1 MIFRGRFVRAVRS
14 RSINSRTKCP
24 QTPEQNIHKLP
35 NALVRGDD
43 IWYNTAMKTY
53 KSGICQK
60 MKKPKF
66 KMVLTAIGKF
76 AYRRKED
83 DVVVC
88 PLSALKN

>member
-1 MIFRGRFVRAVRS
+1 MKLGGDRLVEEGAAAV
-14 RSINSRTKCP
+14 N
-24 QTPEQNIHKLP
+24 KL
-35 NALVRGDD
+35 ADKLDL
-43 IWYNTAMKTY
+43 
-53 KSGICQK
+53 QK

>member
-1 MIFRGRFVRAVRS
+1 
-14 RSINSRTKCP
+14 
-24 QTPEQNIHKLP
+24 
-35 NALVRGDD
+35 
-43 IWYNTAMKTY
+43 MKAH

-60 MKKPKF
+60 AKEPKF
-66 KMVLTAIGKF
+66 KMVFTAIGKF

>member
-1 MIFRGRFVRAVRS
+1 M
-14 RSINSRTKCP
+14 KYP
-24 QTPEQNIHKLP
+24 QTPEQDIHKLP
-35 NALVRGDD
+35 NAIVYGCD

-53 KSGICQK
+53 KSRIVDDLQK
-60 MKKPKF
+60 TKKPKF

>member
-1 MIFRGRFVRAVRS
+1 
-14 RSINSRTKCP
+14 
-24 QTPEQNIHKLP
+24 
-35 NALVRGDD
+35 
-43 IWYNTAMKTY
+43 
-53 KSGICQK
+53 

-88 PLSALKN
+88 PLSALKT

>member
-1 MIFRGRFVRAVRS
+1 MEFAK
-14 RSINSRTKCP
+14 N
-24 QTPEQNIHKLP
+24 EE
-35 NALVRGDD
+35 A
-43 IWYNTAMKTY
+43 
-53 KSGICQK
+53 
-60 MKKPKF
+60 KF

>member
-1 MIFRGRFVRAVRS
+1 MEEGAATV
-14 RSINSRTKCP
+14 N
-24 QTPEQNIHKLP
+24 KL
-35 NALVRGDD
+35 ADKLDLS
-43 IWYNTAMKTY
+43 KT
-53 KSGICQK
+53 
-60 MKKPKF
+60 KKPKF